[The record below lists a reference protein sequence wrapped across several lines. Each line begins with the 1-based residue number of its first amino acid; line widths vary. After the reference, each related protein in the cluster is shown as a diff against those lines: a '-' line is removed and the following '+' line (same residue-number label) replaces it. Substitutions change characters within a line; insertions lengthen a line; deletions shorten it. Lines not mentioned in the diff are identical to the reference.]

1 MVPRLAGKS
10 LLKLIKRW
18 PSMISKCVLSLAEN
32 LRDPNAQEYVV
43 LGSCAVLASQTVLK
57 HLTTV
62 VIQDNML
69 KTNLKK
75 MTLPDISSVIPGPK
89 SILFIYH
96 CDSFQVNLH
105 YFIFEIVEW

>member
-32 LRDPNAQEYVV
+32 LKDPNAPENVV
-43 LGSCAVLASQTVLK
+43 LGSCAVLASQSVLK

-62 VIQDNML
+62 IIQDNTL
-69 KTNLKK
+69 KTKLKK
-75 MTLPDISSVIPGPK
+75 
-89 SILFIYH
+89 
-96 CDSFQVNLH
+96 
-105 YFIFEIVEW
+105 